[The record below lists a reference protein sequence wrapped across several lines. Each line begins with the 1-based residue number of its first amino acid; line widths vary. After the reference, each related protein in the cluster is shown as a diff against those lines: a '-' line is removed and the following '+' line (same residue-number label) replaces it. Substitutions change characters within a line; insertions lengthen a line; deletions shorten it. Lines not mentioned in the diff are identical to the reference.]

1 MNKKKNHAEFAASL
15 DRRLSGLQG
24 DPWLAQR
31 IIASEKG
38 DFKVKKISR
47 ATIIFAALIVLTMAT
62 ALAAGLGGRVNWLG
76 DTKTR
81 SELEPSATPMPMPVP
96 ETSKSADGI
105 DPSYYD
111 LLDYSKDREQ
121 IVISTENGGASSA
134 RIQTIKSI
142 DEFNTLVNT
151 GSGLPLPEKMPDGYV
166 FEKGFAEL
174 GCLPEGHYVLTSET
188 IHPEGFTETHYTVD
202 PSMDFVR
209 AYTLIFRKQ
218 SDNGNHADHVQV
230 NVQMTTYT
238 NPNDYTYG
246 ISETETAQVVQ
257 VEDMDNA
264 LLITSKDRKLLVM
277 RKMMSAP
284 QYDLLLLPDNELM
297 TETYCEYRIEVSGNQ
312 LTSDELIRVF
322 TK

>member
-1 MNKKKNHAEFAASL
+1 MS
-15 DRRLSGLQG
+15 
-24 DPWLAQR
+24 
-31 IIASEKG
+31 KG
-38 DFKVKKISR
+38 
-47 ATIIFAALIVLTMAT
+47 
-62 ALAAGLGGRVNWLG
+62 N
-76 DTKTR
+76 KTR

-218 SDNGNHADHVQV
+218 SDNGDHADHVQV

-264 LLITSKDRKLLVM
+264 LLITSEDRKLLVM
-277 RKMMSAP
+277 RKTMSAP
-284 QYDLLLLPDNELM
+284 QYDLLLLPGNELM
-297 TETYCEYRIEVSGNQ
+297 TETYCEYRIEVGGNQ
-312 LTSDELIRVF
+312 LTSDELIGVF

>member
-1 MNKKKNHAEFAASL
+1 MNKKKNRAEFAASL

-47 ATIIFAALIVLTMAT
+47 TMIIVAALIVLTMAT

-218 SDNGNHADHVQV
+218 SDNGDHADHVQV
-230 NVQMTTYT
+230 NVQMTTYKERLSHST
-238 NPNDYTYG
+238 TSLSDTKYNMRCLFHYSMSSTKPKAKTVLTANFEFKIQILSFALTFTVFMCIMLNVKRGVFYG
-246 ISETETAQVVQ
+246 VRR
-257 VEDMDNA
+257 N
-264 LLITSKDRKLLVM
+264 
-277 RKMMSAP
+277 
-284 QYDLLLLPDNELM
+284 
-297 TETYCEYRIEVSGNQ
+297 
-312 LTSDELIRVF
+312 VF
-322 TK
+322 QRAF